1 MNAEPQSPAWRWSEE
16 RIRTTVGRVRA
27 GRPLL
32 SDRADSP
39 WPNGARAAVALSF
52 DADHETPALRD
63 GLTSPG
69 KMAQGEYGARVGVPR
84 ILALLEEHR
93 IPATFFIPAICAVL
107 RPDEAPEYI
116 ARGHEVGVHGW
127 IHERN
132 SLLDADEEF
141 DLTRRSLDILE
152 AQTGIRPCGIRTP
165 SWDFSS
171 STLQI
176 IRDLGFRYDS
186 SLMADDDPYE
196 LLQDGVGTGVV
207 EIPVEWLRDDVPYL
221 STDMAA
227 ASRPNVTPM
236 SLVSI
241 WQAEFDGAY
250 ADGGVFQLT
259 MHPHI
264 IGHRSRMV
272 ALKALIEH
280 IRAHE
285 NVWFATHAELAAHVG
300 TGLVRTANQKPSQDT
315 SFRSE
320 QEH

>member
-1 MNAEPQSPAWRWSEE
+1 M
-16 RIRTTVGRVRA
+16 RA
-27 GRPLL
+27 GRSLL
-32 SDRADSP
+32 NQNAVSR
-39 WPNGARAAVALSF
+39 WPNGARVAVALSF

-84 ILALLEEHR
+84 ILALLEEHE
-93 IPATFFIPAICAVL
+93 IPATFFIPAVCAML
-107 RPDEAPEYI
+107 RPDEAPGYI

-132 SLLDADEEF
+132 SLLGAAEEL
-141 DLTRRSLDILE
+141 DLTSRSVELLE

-171 STLQI
+171 STLEI
-176 IRDLGFRYDS
+176 IRELGFRYDS

-196 LLQDGVGTGVV
+196 LLQDGVETGVV
-207 EIPVEWLRDDVPYL
+207 EIPVEWIRDDVPYL
-221 STDMAA
+221 STDMAG
-227 ASRPNVTPM
+227 ASRPYATPM
-236 SLVSI
+236 SVASI

-259 MHPHI
+259 MHPHV

-272 ALKALIEH
+272 ALAALIQHMRGQQE
-280 IRAHE
+280 
-285 NVWFATHAELAAHVG
+285 VWFTTHADLAAHLGVG
-300 TGLVRTANQKPSQDT
+300 LLRPPRPTP
-315 SFRSE
+315 E